1 MLNQVYNIV
10 YDCIF
15 FFVFSTCDLPWI
27 LQLVSHPA
35 SPFFF
40 PTEDDMLN
48 CPILQKTCWIALYY
62 RRHADLIYLS
72 GDLCRFLFVSSGNSS
87 PQISTVIILSWG
99 IQESKSELIILE
111 WPVSNLCI
119 QDAHCFIQPT
129 GHWAATPFTLIVA
142 VPDKDHLG
150 P

>member
-15 FFVFSTCDLPWI
+15 FCVFNLWSSMNTSTGFSSSQPL
-27 LQLVSHPA
+27 
-35 SPFFF
+35 FF